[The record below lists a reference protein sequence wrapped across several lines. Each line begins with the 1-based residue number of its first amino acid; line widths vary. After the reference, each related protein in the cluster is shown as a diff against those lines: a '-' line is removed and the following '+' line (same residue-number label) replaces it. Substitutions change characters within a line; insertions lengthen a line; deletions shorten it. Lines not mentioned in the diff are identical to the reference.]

1 MIYNHAHTEI
11 YLTQIACRRILSEFK
26 QEVQLKTRLVT
37 IHTGARIRVPT
48 HIQRIDT
55 GSTHGWQVRY
65 HEQTLFSDGRGAG
78 NGPLPALKR
87 AINELHRR
95 INRMPAPIGLRR
107 DISPNKQNN
116 LPLGI
121 SGPILRQRPGLSVP
135 ECNFSVSLPRFGGK
149 AQHCSVYIANQNTYT
164 QERYTR
170 ALAKAITLR
179 QKAEAAYQDA
189 ATMAKRLSVT
199 KL

>member
-1 MIYNHAHTEI
+1 M
-11 YLTQIACRRILSEFK
+11 
-26 QEVQLKTRLVT
+26 KTRTVT
-37 IHTGARIRVPT
+37 IYTGDRICVPM

-65 HEQTLFSDGRGAG
+65 HEWTLFSDGRGAG

-95 INRMPAPIGLRR
+95 INCMPAPTGLWR
-107 DISPNKQNN
+107 DISPNKQND

-135 ECNFSVSLPRFGGK
+135 EYNFSVSLLRFGGK
-149 AQHCSVYIANQNTYT
+149 AQHRSVYIANQNTFT
-164 QERYTR
+164 PERYTR
-170 ALAKAITLR
+170 ALTRAIVLR
-179 QKAEAAYQDA
+179 KQAEVAYQYA
-189 ATMAKRLSVT
+189 ATRDKRLSLA